1 MNLRIVVAAL
11 CLVTMPS
18 LASPQLVEGRD
29 YVTIDARPVNPDER
43 VEVIQFFYYG
53 CESCYLLEPL
63 LREWVARRATQIDFS
78 LIPALRRS
86 SWVPLSDLFFAL
98 HSLGAL
104 PQLHHRVY
112 IAIHEQNRRLS
123 SRREQIMW
131 VSEHGVDPVAFE
143 LELDSDATMIATQQ
157 AHDATLAYGIR
168 ATPSLVIDG
177 RYLTTGEMI
186 GKASR
191 VTYVLDGLLEI
202 ALMARGSAFR

>member
-1 MNLRIVVAAL
+1 MKLRIVVAAL